1 MSNQLSP
8 KPVGTVIEEIDE
20 LDGSRTYRWKPY
32 QGSFFQHIPTV
43 FLCIWLCGW
52 AAGLIGAGGA
62 LLNNNPK
69 GEEKVFLTVWLILWT
84 LGGVM
89 VGTFL
94 YFLLRPGRPER
105 VTLSRFQ
112 FRHDPG
118 WIPIGVFMSPAYAF
132 KNINLLNPFFPFN
145 QLLRNRK
152 PLELEKQQLSLVKL
166 ERVGER
172 QRLCFDHGAD
182 RIEIGENLREPER
195 EWLATVIQNWQ
206 NS

>member
-32 QGSFFQHIPTV
+32 QGSVFQYIPAV
-43 FLCIWLCGW
+43 FICIWLIGW
-52 AAGLIGAGGA
+52 AGGLIGAVSM
-62 LLNNNPK
+62 LIKNPQADR
-69 GEEKVFLTVWLILWT
+69 GFLMTWLILWT
-84 LGGVM
+84 FGGVM
-89 VGTFL
+89 AGTFL
-94 YFLLRPGRPER
+94 YFLLRPGRPES
-105 VTLSRFQ
+105 VTLGRFQ

-118 WIPIGVFMSPAYAF
+118 SIPIGVFMSPAYAF
-132 KNINLLNPFFPFN
+132 KSMNLMNPFFPFN
-145 QLLRNRK
+145 QMLRNRK
-152 PLELEKQQLSLVKL
+152 PLELEKQQLGPLKL

-172 QRLCFDHGAD
+172 QHLCFDHGAD

-195 EWLATVIQNWQ
+195 EWLASVIQNWQ